1 MQTDSNPIQVLFSK
15 YVKGEASPAETEHLF
30 QLIGADMHDEEISL
44 FLASELEATEYA
56 VESDPACEATWNK
69 IKIQAFDESEAAPKR
84 GFFKLWPR
92 IAIVAAALVSV
103 LFGIY
108 FFNDERK
115 AASFD
120 HLVANDIAP
129 GKVGATLTL
138 ANGKRIRLGNAANGE
153 IAKESGISISKTADG
168 QIVYEIKSGTGNAN
182 VLNTL
187 STSKGE
193 TYVVTLPDQ
202 SKVWLNASSSLTY
215 TTGLTEQGV
224 RKIRLSG
231 EAYFEV
237 FKDPAHA
244 FVVESGNQQVEV
256 LGTHFN
262 VNAYDDEN
270 NKKTTLLEG
279 SVKVSFASSQRRLAT
294 KELKD
299 VVLSPGQQSSLQGE
313 TLRVSQADIEEVMAW
328 KNGDFIFKDESIE
341 SIMRIVS
348 RWYNV
353 DVVFEDEL
361 TKKIKLGG
369 FVSRSKNISAVLT
382 MMELTKRV
390 QFKVAGRKIIVQ
402 NVNN

>member
-1 MQTDSNPIQVLFSK
+1 MQPDSLLVQMLFSK
-15 YVKGEASPAETEHLF
+15 YVKGEASLAETERLF
-30 QLIGADMHDEEISL
+30 QLIGADQHDEEVAVLLS
-44 FLASELEATEYA
+44 SELEDTAYA
-56 VESDPACEATWNK
+56 EEADPACEATWEAIKLEAFQSPK
-69 IKIQAFDESEAAPKR
+69 IGKKSNLP
-84 GFFKLWPR
+84 LWPR
-92 IAIVAAALVSV
+92 IAVVAAVLALAV
-103 LFGIY
+103 FGIY
-108 FFNDERK
+108 FYNYKPAFG
-115 AASFD
+115 FD
-120 HLVANDIAP
+120 STRLIANDIKP

-138 ANGKRIRLGNAANGE
+138 ANGKRIRLGDAANGE

-168 QIVYEIKSGTGNAN
+168 QIVYEIKSGTGNPN
-182 VLNTL
+182 MLNTL

-202 SKVWLNASSSLTY
+202 SKVWLNAASSLTY
-215 TTGLTEQGV
+215 TTGLTEQGI

-237 FKDPAHA
+237 FKDPTHP

-270 NKKTTLLEG
+270 QKKTTLLEG
-279 SVKVSFASSQRRLAT
+279 SVKVSLPSSQQSLARR
-294 KELKD
+294 ELKD
-299 VVLSPGQQSSLQGE
+299 VVLSPGQQSNLQGE
-313 TLRVSQADIEEVMAW
+313 ALRVSQADTEEVMAW

-361 TKKIKLGG
+361 TKNIKLGG